1 MRIVHVADS
10 FPPDVGGIE
19 RQVETLARRQT
30 AEGHD
35 VTVITAVAEKGTVDR
50 EVSVARAAEGRWLTV
65 AFPWRNH
72 AMVAQ
77 ILDSAP
83 VDIVHAHFTVVS
95 PLAIFVTREASRRG
109 IPVAITVHSLWWKVA
124 IATRVSTL
132 PFGWGRMR
140 AAWSAVSSV
149 AAEHVRRTL
158 LSVDEVSVLPNLVD
172 TPWWVNPR
180 PVPAEEAGQREV
192 RMVLVGRLK
201 KRKHVDEFLD
211 ALAEARKQVP
221 PDTRV
226 NVKILGD
233 GPRRTDLVNQVQRL
247 GLTDWVEFLGYHPS
261 EDIRALF
268 HESDLFVASSR
279 QEAFGIAALEAR
291 SAGLPV
297 IGYHPNGL
305 SDFITDGVDGVLVAD
320 GAALADALAILVG
333 QPDELRRLRV
343 NAATLPPRVRPVDA
357 VRAEAA
363 LYERAQAMHPE
374 RPRPALRSVSR

>member
-35 VTVITAVAEKGTVDR
+35 VTVITAVADRGEVDG
-50 EVSVARAAEGRWLTV
+50 ELSVARAADGRWLTV

-72 AMVAQ
+72 AMVTK
-77 ILDSAP
+77 ILDSSQ
-83 VDIVHAHFTVVS
+83 VDVVHAHFTVVS

-149 AAEHVRRTL
+149 AAEHVHRTL
-158 LSVDEVSVLPNLVD
+158 RSVDEVSVLPNLVD
-172 TPWWVNPR
+172 TPWWVNPL
-180 PVPAEEAGQREV
+180 PVQAHDREV

-211 ALAEARKQVP
+211 ALAEARKRVP
-221 PDTRV
+221 PDARV
-226 NVKILGD
+226 KVSILGD
-233 GPRRTDLVNQVQRL
+233 GPRRQDLLDQVQRL

-261 EDIRALF
+261 NDIKALF
-268 HESDLFVASSR
+268 HDSDLFIASSR

-297 IGYHPNGL
+297 IGYVDNGL
-305 SDFITDGVDGVLVAD
+305 TDFITDGTDGLLVAD
-320 GAALADALAILVG
+320 GAGMADALGALISRP
-333 QPDELRRLRV
+333 QELLRLRT
-343 NAATLPPRVRPVDA
+343 NAATLPPKVRPEDA
-357 VRAEAA
+357 VRAEQA
-363 LYERAQAMHPE
+363 LYERARAMHPG
-374 RPRPALRSVSR
+374 RPVPALRSVSR